1 MEKKSIGMRKLLLT
15 VFLCFSLPAMTLLI
29 MLSYFTVQRQ
39 SDAEVKTYQRNL
51 TAYAGNLERVIRN
64 TDAQLS
70 SIAYSNQSFQLFS
83 CSETLF
89 KKHLNAIEII
99 NPLNM
104 IQTQE
109 DLIGGFFLFS
119 SSPSYYYPIWKTTYS
134 YENIRLIS
142 SFLSDTAA
150 YPEKRSQWNLL
161 ALSDRLVYLKALG
174 TNSNLIA
181 AMIDPSLDSAL
192 QNVSKSNDNTFLFFA
207 TDSGEALYPLNFLE
221 SWENGWNDSPIQKGV
236 FRNRPY
242 RLIKYKIPDTE
253 ISMCYLIPQKS
264 AWNLLKPAERII
276 LILIVLLFFSVPFI
290 WFALYRQL
298 FRPLS
303 ALADNMRLIAKGQ
316 SPLQVPEDQPVDEF
330 RTFSHTLNYMLQSI
344 QRLQKESYEQKLD
357 LQQAQLQYLYLQ
369 IRPHFYINCLKN
381 IYSLA
386 EQQQYKQIQEAT
398 LSLSDY
404 FRYVFRDFNKMV
416 SLSQE
421 LHFIKTYVTLQRINY
436 ARSVTLSMDIDAR
449 TSENEILPLSLL
461 TFVENSMKHS
471 QNTTNLSIH
480 ICSHLLETP
489 KGMRLNLTVSD
500 NNGGFSPEDLE
511 ILNHIPK
518 YKSLYEN
525 YHVGISNIYYRM
537 ELTYHHEGMLFFY
550 NQDNGSCVEITIP
563 VKKEN
568 EET

>member
-1 MEKKSIGMRKLLLT
+1 MKKKSIGIRKLLLT

-29 MLSYFTVQRQ
+29 LLSYFTVQRQ
-39 SDAEVKTYQRNL
+39 SDAEIKTYQRNL
-51 TAYAGNLERVIRN
+51 SAYAGNLERVMRN
-64 TDAQLS
+64 TDAQLN

-83 CSETLF
+83 CSENLF
-89 KKHLNAIEII
+89 KKHLNALEII

-134 YENIRLIS
+134 YENIRSIS
-142 SFLSDTAA
+142 SFLSDTAE

-161 ALSDRLVYLKALG
+161 ELSDRMVYLKALG

-181 AMIDPSLDSAL
+181 AMIDPSLDSSLKNA
-192 QNVSKSNDNTFLFFA
+192 SKSSNDTFLFFT
-207 TDSGEALYPLNFLE
+207 TDSGEALYPLDLLE
-221 SWENGWNDSPIQKGV
+221 SWENVWNDSPIQKGF
-236 FRNRPY
+236 FRNKPY
-242 RLIKYKIPDTE
+242 RLIKYKIPNTE
-253 ISMCYLIPQKS
+253 ISLCYLVPQKS

-276 LILIVLLFFSVPFI
+276 LILIALLFFAVPFI
-290 WFALYRQL
+290 WLALYRQL

-303 ALADNMRLIAKGQ
+303 ALSDSMCLIAKGQ
-316 SPLQVPEDQPVDEF
+316 SPLQVPEDQPVAEF
-330 RTFSHTLNYMLQSI
+330 RAFSHTLNYMLRNI
-344 QRLQKESYEQKLD
+344 QKLQKESYEQKLD

-416 SLSQE
+416 TLSQE

-461 TFVENSMKHS
+461 TFVENSIKHS
-471 QNTTNLSIH
+471 QNTTDLSIH

-500 NNGGFSPEDLE
+500 NNGGFPPEELE
-511 ILNHIPK
+511 TLNHISK
-518 YKSLYEN
+518 HKSLYEN

-550 NQDNGSCVEITIP
+550 NQDKGSCVEITIP
-563 VKKEN
+563 VEKEN

>member
-1 MEKKSIGMRKLLLT
+1 MKKKSIGMRKFLLT
-15 VFLCFSLPAMTLLI
+15 VFLCFSLPAITLLI

-39 SDAEVKTYQRNL
+39 SETEIKTYQRNL
-51 TAYAGNLERVIRN
+51 SAYAGNLERIMRN
-64 TDAQLS
+64 TDAQLN

-83 CSETLF
+83 CSETLL
-89 KKHLNAIEII
+89 KKHLNALEII

-119 SSPSYYYPIWKTTYS
+119 SSPSYYYPIWKATYS
-134 YENIRLIS
+134 YKNTRLIS
-142 SFLSDTAA
+142 SFLFDTSE

-161 ALSDRLVYLKALG
+161 ELSDRLVYLKALG
-174 TNSNLIA
+174 SNSNLIA
-181 AMIDPSLDSAL
+181 AMIDPSLDSSLKNA
-192 QNVSKSNDNTFLFFA
+192 SKSNNDTFLFFA
-207 TDSGEALYPLNFLE
+207 TDSGEALYPLNLLE
-221 SWENGWNDSPIQKGV
+221 SWENGWNDSPIQKGI
-236 FRNRPY
+236 FHDKPY

-253 ISMCYLIPQKS
+253 ISLCYLVPQKS
-264 AWNLLKPAERII
+264 AWNLLKPVERII
-276 LILIVLLFFSVPFI
+276 LILIALLFFAVPFI
-290 WFALYRQL
+290 WLALYRQL

-303 ALADNMRLIAKGQ
+303 ALSDSMCLIAKGQ
-316 SPLQVPEDQPVDEF
+316 SPLQVPEDQPVAEF
-330 RTFSHTLNYMLQSI
+330 RAFSHTLNYMLRSI
-344 QRLQKESYEQKLD
+344 QKLQKESYEQKLD

-386 EQQQYKQIQEAT
+386 EQRQYKQIQEAT

-416 SLSQE
+416 TLSQE
-421 LHFIKTYVTLQRINY
+421 LHFIKTYVALQRINY

-461 TFVENSMKHS
+461 TFVENSIKHS
-471 QNTTNLSIH
+471 QNTTDLSIH

-500 NNGGFSPEDLE
+500 NNGGFPPKELE
-511 ILNHIPK
+511 ILNHISK

-537 ELTYHHEGMLFFY
+537 ELTYHHEEMLFFY

-563 VKKEN
+563 VEKEN